1 MAESVQCFGRKK
13 NAVAVAYVK
22 RGKGEI
28 RLNGSPLDLIQP
40 ETMRWKVFEPVLLL
54 GKQRFS
60 NVDIR
65 IRVKGGGQVS
75 QIYAI
80 RQAIAKGI
88 VAFYQK
94 YVDEQ
99 SKNEIKDILLTYD
112 RTLLVADPRRCEPK
126 KFGGPGARARFQK
139 SYRSA
144 PDIPSQLGLLCASPP
159 HALAAETAGA
169 PTASADA
176 HDHQDGVPVN
186 GAAASASRAAARCH
200 RSTPCARQLPRALS
214 PSTQSY
220 VDEQSKN
227 EIKDILLT
235 YDRTLLVAD
244 PRRCEPKKFGGPAGA
259 GKLPVDQP
267 PSSAPDI
274 PSQLGLLCA
283 SPPHALAAET
293 AGAPTAS
300 ADAHD
305 HQDGVP
311 VNGAAAGPLEEQHEE
326 DHAHADHADEPA
338 SSDGHVHGE
347 DDHAHDGAAHQDEA
361 ATAAATDEHNH
372 SHDEG
377 DSHAGHAHG
386 VSMLEFA
393 AVAAELGSVQAAKAD
408 VCARQASEDYNLGL
422 HIGAVFILLAVSAA
436 GALLPVLLHISSKS
450 SAVLAAIKLGTYFG
464 FGTILSTAFIHMML
478 PAVAKLGSPCL
489 PESWLDAYE
498 AWPYLFVVLSIVLMQ
513 LIDYLI
519 EGAYQ
524 RYIERRGGQQ
534 PHGAACH
541 EQAHDHD
548 EHTHHAAVVG
558 ALASMHRSQAHIKA
572 PPPAKEPPAAAA
584 AAADLEA
591 GLDDGTEEGGTC
603 EVHGEGCT
611 TLISTHEHRHDPSQI
626 LGIYM
631 METGIIFHSVLIG
644 ITLGVTGGSAFT
656 TLLVALSF
664 HQFFE
669 GFAIGSAV
677 VDAGLGPLRSM
688 LMGLAYAV
696 TTPIGIAIGIGMRES
711 FNQNSTTTLMVE
723 GIFDSVS
730 TGILIYVVLVEL
742 INPLLTQSVWL
753 RSRPWWL
760 QCLAF
765 LSFWGGIT
773 VMAVIGNWA

>member
-1 MAESVQCFGRKK
+1 MACRRV
-13 NAVAVAYVK
+13 V
-22 RGKGEI
+22 
-28 RLNGSPLDLIQP
+28 
-40 ETMRWKVFEPVLLL
+40 VLLL
-54 GKQRFS
+54 L
-60 NVDIR
+60 
-65 IRVKGGGQVS
+65 
-75 QIYAI
+75 A
-80 RQAIAKGI
+80 
-88 VAFYQK
+88 
-94 YVDEQ
+94 
-99 SKNEIKDILLTYD
+99 
-112 RTLLVADPRRCEPK
+112 
-126 KFGGPGARARFQK
+126 
-139 SYRSA
+139 
-144 PDIPSQLGLLCASPP
+144 GLLCASPL

-186 GAAASASRAAARCH
+186 EAA
-200 RSTPCARQLPRALS
+200 
-214 PSTQSY
+214 
-220 VDEQSKN
+220 V
-227 EIKDILLT
+227 
-235 YDRTLLVAD
+235 
-244 PRRCEPKKFGGPAGA
+244 
-259 GKLPVDQP
+259 
-267 PSSAPDI
+267 
-274 PSQLGLLCA
+274 
-283 SPPHALAAET
+283 
-293 AGAPTAS
+293 
-300 ADAHD
+300 
-305 HQDGVP
+305 
-311 VNGAAAGPLEEQHEE
+311 GPLQEQHEE
-326 DHAHADHADEPA
+326 DHAHDDHADEPA
-338 SSDGHVHGE
+338 ASDGHVHGEDDHAHDGAAHQDEAAAATDDDHADEPAASDGHVHGE

-408 VCARQASEDYNLGL
+408 VCARQTIEDYNLGL

-584 AAADLEA
+584 AADLEA

-611 TLISTHEHRHDPSQI
+611 TLISTHEHKHDPSQI
-626 LGIYM
+626 LGIYL